1 MRLCHLQGHGR
12 EVVAVKCIERRRL
25 TKVSM
30 ENLMTEIK
38 VMMDLDHQHIV
49 KLKDFE
55 VRQAQSHKHL
65 SSRPTFCHSQC

>member
-1 MRLCHLQGHGR
+1 M
-12 EVVAVKCIERRRL
+12 KCIERRRL

-55 VRQAQSHKHL
+55 VSGFSSIKAHSHSHL
-65 SSRPTFCHSQC
+65 SSSLAFATCFHPSFCHSR

>member
-30 ENLMTEIK
+30 ENLITEIK

-55 VRQAQSHKHL
+55 VGDWLLRY
-65 SSRPTFCHSQC
+65 

>member
-1 MRLCHLQGHGR
+1 MNTQFTRPSFLFSASRLCHLQGHGR

-30 ENLMTEIK
+30 ENLITEIK

-55 VRQAQSHKHL
+55 VRL
-65 SSRPTFCHSQC
+65 PM

>member
-1 MRLCHLQGHGR
+1 M
-12 EVVAVKCIERRRL
+12 KCIERRRL

-55 VRQAQSHKHL
+55 VSDWFLKY
-65 SSRPTFCHSQC
+65 